1 MQSQTI
7 VQQERHI
14 SICSRYDRKEIAIM
28 SFAEPNK
35 SGTSAYALDTRSI
48 RVLESW
54 REELERGSGGN
65 HDLPYTFAFPATSQ
79 QALAWIKLLAK
90 VHIGELQP

>member
-1 MQSQTI
+1 
-7 VQQERHI
+7 
-14 SICSRYDRKEIAIM
+14 M

-54 REELERGSGGN
+54 REELERGSGGD
-65 HDLPYTFAFPATSQ
+65 HDLPYIFALPATWL
-79 QALAWIKLLAK
+79 QAHAWIKLLAK
-90 VHIGELQP
+90 VHTAELQP

>member
-1 MQSQTI
+1 
-7 VQQERHI
+7 
-14 SICSRYDRKEIAIM
+14 M

>member
-1 MQSQTI
+1 
-7 VQQERHI
+7 
-14 SICSRYDRKEIAIM
+14 M

-35 SGTSAYALDTRSI
+35 SGTSAYALDTRGI

-54 REELERGSGGN
+54 REELERGSGGD
-65 HDLPYTFAFPATSQ
+65 HDLPYTFALPATWL

-90 VHIGELQP
+90 VYIGELQP